1 MEENWSVDKLYP
13 GFNSN
18 KFKEDKSKFENMISK
33 LSEFKFND
41 LDKEKSKT
49 AEKFLNLLKEFYSI
63 SMKLNA
69 YSNLTVSVD
78 ANNNNAL
85 KMIEKLEKESVKMTK
100 VMVKFQKWLSN
111 IEDRKKLYLKSE
123 TLNEHKFFIE
133 ELVEESKY
141 LLDENEEEIIAK
153 MKQTGSSAWT
163 KLQEKLTSTLQVS
176 IEIEGEKKELPLPVI
191 RNMAYKKD
199 PKIRKKAYD
208 AELKAYK
215 KVEEGVAA
223 ALNGIKGEVI
233 TLTERRGYES
243 PLDQSLKDSRMEK
256 QTLDALIRAIEERLP
271 IFRDF
276 YKTKA
281 KILGHENGLPF
292 YDLFAPLGDKDME
305 FSYKEA
311 KKFIVSNI
319 KDFSPEMADLYTEAF
334 ENNWIDAKPKEGKRG
349 GAFCYNLHP
358 IKESRILSNFTGS
371 FSDVTTLAHEL
382 GHAYHGHC
390 LEEES
395 ILNSD
400 YPMPLAETASIFS
413 ERIVTEAALEK
424 GDKDQVFSILEN
436 FISSSGQVIVD
447 IYSRFTFEKN
457 LFEQRNDS
465 SLSTE
470 ELKELMIDAQKKA
483 YGEGLDHEYLH
494 PYMWLNKPHYYSAGN
509 NYYNFP
515 YAFGLLFGLGV
526 YALSKKSDDDFMVKY
541 NNLLKATGKNKIKEV
556 AKMVDIDV
564 QSKEFWLSSLDV
576 IKEYIDEFNKIA
588 EKKM

>member
-1 MEENWSVDKLYP
+1 MEENWSLNELYP
-13 GFNSN
+13 GFDS
-18 KFKEDKSKFENMISK
+18 KEFKDDKDKFEKFISK
-33 LSEFKFND
+33 LSKWKFD
-41 LDKEKSKT
+41 DKDQEKSKT
-49 AEKFLNLLKEFYSI
+49 AENFLNSLKEFYSL
-63 SMKLNA
+63 SMKLKA

-78 ANNNNAL
+78 AQNNTAL
-85 KMIEKLEKESVKMTK
+85 KMIEKLDKQSVKMTK
-100 VMVKFQKWLSN
+100 VMVKFEKWLSQ
-111 IEDRKKLYLKSE
+111 IEDREKLYSSSKILS
-123 TLNEHKFFIE
+123 EHKFFIE
-133 ELVEESKY
+133 ELVENSNY
-141 LLDENEEEIIAK
+141 LLDEDEEEIIAK

-163 KLQEKLTSTLQVS
+163 KLQEKLTSTLQVP
-176 IEIEGEKKELPLPVI
+176 IEVEGEKKELPLPVV
-191 RNMAYKKD
+191 RNMAHKKD
-199 PKIRKKAYD
+199 PKIRKTAYN
-208 AELKAYK
+208 AELSSYK

-233 TLTERRGYES
+233 TLSERRGYDS
-243 PLDQSLKDSRMEK
+243 ALDQSLKDSRMDK
-256 QTLDALIRAIEERLP
+256 QTLDALIEAIEERLP
-271 IFRDF
+271 MFRDF

-305 FSYKEA
+305 FSYEEA
-311 KKFIVSNI
+311 KEFIVSNI
-319 KDFSPEMADLYTEAF
+319 EDFSTEMANLYTKAF
-334 ENNWIDAKPKEGKRG
+334 ENNWIDPKPKKGKRG

-390 LEEES
+390 LEEET

-413 ERIVTEAALEK
+413 ETIVTEAALEK
-424 GDKDQVFSILEN
+424 GDKEQIFSILEN
-436 FISSSGQVIVD
+436 FIGSAGQVIVD

-457 LFEQRNDS
+457 LFEERKNS

-470 ELKELMIDAQKKA
+470 ELKELMLDAQKKA
-483 YGEGLDHEYLH
+483 YGDGLDHEYLH

-526 YALSKKSDDDFMVKY
+526 YALSKKSDDDFMTQY
-541 NNLLKATGKNKIKEV
+541 NNLLKATGKNKVKEV
-556 AKMVDIDV
+556 AKMVDIDI

-576 IKEYIDEFNKIA
+576 IKEYIDKFNEIA
-588 EKKM
+588 EQKM

>member
-256 QTLDALIRAIEERLP
+256 QTLDALIRAIEEKLP

-292 YDLFAPLGDKDME
+292 YDLFAPLGNKDME

-311 KKFIVSNI
+311 KEFIVSNI
-319 KDFSPEMADLYTEAF
+319 KDFSPEMAELYTEAF

-371 FSDVTTLAHEL
+371 FSDVTTLPHEL

-390 LEEES
+390 LGNES
-395 ILNSD
+395 IINSN

-413 ERIVTEAALEK
+413 ETIVTEAALNK
-424 GDKDQVFSILEN
+424 ADKEQAYSILEN
-436 FISSSGQVIVD
+436 YITSAAQVIVD
-447 IYSRFTFEKN
+447 IYSRFLFEEELFEK
-457 LFEQRNDS
+457 RKSS
-465 SLSTE
+465 SLSVK
-470 ELKELMIDAQKKA
+470 ELKNMVEKAQKKA
-483 YGEGLDHEYLH
+483 YGDGLNHNYLH
-494 PYMWLNKPHYYSAGN
+494 PYMWLNKPHYYSADN
-509 NYYNFP
+509 NYYNFS
-515 YAFGLLFGLGV
+515 YAFGILFGLGI
-526 YALSKKSDDDFMVKY
+526 YDLSKGIGDDFMSQYKD
-541 NNLLKATGKNKIKEV
+541 LLKATGKNKIEDV
-556 AKMVDIDV
+556 AKTFDIDI
-564 QSKEFWLSSLDV
+564 STKGFWLDSLEV
-576 IKEYIDEFNKIA
+576 IGNKI
-588 EKKM
+588 ERFNQLV

>member
-1 MEENWSVDKLYP
+1 MEENWSLDKLYP
-13 GFNSN
+13 GFDSN
-18 KFKEDKSKFENMISK
+18 DFKEDKTKFENIISK

-41 LDKEKSKT
+41 LNKEKSKT
-49 AEKFLNLLKEFYSI
+49 AENFLDLLKEFYSL

-69 YSNLTVSVD
+69 YSHLTVSVD
-78 ANNNNAL
+78 ANNNTAL

-111 IEDRKKLYLKSE
+111 IEDRKKLYSNSE
-123 TLNEHKFFIE
+123 ILSEHQFFIE

-153 MKQTGSSAWT
+153 MQQTGSSAWT
-163 KLQEKLTSTLQVS
+163 KLQEKLTSTLQVP

-199 PKIRKKAYD
+199 PKIRKAAYD
-208 AELKAYK
+208 AELKAYE

-233 TLTERRGYES
+233 TLTERRGYDS
-243 PLDQSLKDSRMEK
+243 PLDQALKDSRMEK
-256 QTLDALIRAIEERLP
+256 ETLNALISAIEERLTV
-271 IFRDF
+271 FRDF
-276 YKTKA
+276 YRTKA
-281 KILGHENGLPF
+281 KILGHKKSLPF
-292 YDLFAPLGDKDME
+292 YDLFAPLGEKDME

-311 KKFIVSNI
+311 KEFIVSNI
-319 KDFSPEMADLYTEAF
+319 KDFSPEMAELYTEAF
-334 ENNWIDAKPKEGKRG
+334 ENNWIDAKPKKGKRG

-413 ERIVTEAALEK
+413 ETIVTEAALEK
-424 GDKDQVFSILEN
+424 GDKEQVFSILEN
-436 FISSSGQVIVD
+436 FISSAGQVIVD

-457 LFEQRNDS
+457 LFEQREDS

-470 ELKELMIDAQKKA
+470 ELKELMLDAQKKA
-483 YGEGLDHEYLH
+483 YGDGLNHEYLH

-526 YALSKKSDDDFMVKY
+526 YALSKKTNDDFMEKY
-541 NNLLKATGKNKIKEV
+541 NNLLKATGKNKIKDV

>member
-1 MEENWSVDKLYP
+1 MV
-13 GFNSN
+13 
-18 KFKEDKSKFENMISK
+18 
-33 LSEFKFND
+33 
-41 LDKEKSKT
+41 EKS
-49 AEKFLNLLKEFYSI
+49 E
-63 SMKLNA
+63 
-69 YSNLTVSVD
+69 
-78 ANNNNAL
+78 
-85 KMIEKLEKESVKMTK
+85 
-100 VMVKFQKWLSN
+100 
-111 IEDRKKLYLKSE
+111 
-123 TLNEHKFFIE
+123 
-133 ELVEESKY
+133 Y
-141 LLDENEEEIIAK
+141 LLSKNEEEIIAE
-153 MKQTGSSAWT
+153 MKQTGSSAWA
-163 KLQEKLTSTLQVS
+163 KLQEKLTSTLQVT
-176 IEIEGEKKELPLPVI
+176 IEVEGETKELPLPVV
-191 RNMAYKKD
+191 RNLAYKKD
-199 PKIRKKAYD
+199 PEIRKKAYQ
-208 AELKAYK
+208 AELDSYK
-215 KVEEGVAA
+215 KIEKGVAA
-223 ALNGIKGEVI
+223 ALNGIKGEVVTI
-233 TLTERRGYES
+233 NQRRGYSS
-243 PLDQSLKDSRMEK
+243 PLEE
-256 QTLDALIRAIEERLP
+256 ALINSRLNKETLQALLEAIEDKLY

-281 KILGHENGLPF
+281 KILGHKNGLPF
-292 YDLFAPLGDKDME
+292 YDLFAPLGEIEME
-305 FSYKEA
+305 FSYQEA
-311 KKFIVSNI
+311 RDFIISNI
-319 KDFSPEMADLYTEAF
+319 KEFSPDMADLYLTAF
-334 ENNWIDAKPKEGKRG
+334 QNNWIDAEPRNGKRG
-349 GAFCYNLHP
+349 GAFCYNIHP
-358 IKESRILSNFTGS
+358 IKESRILSNFTGV

-483 YGEGLDHEYLH
+483 YGDGLDHEYLH

-564 QSKEFWLSSLDV
+564 QSKVFWLSSLKV
-576 IKEYIDEFNKIA
+576 IEKNIERFNELAQKKI
-588 EKKM
+588 

>member
-1 MEENWSVDKLYP
+1 MEENWSLNELYP
-13 GFNSN
+13 GFDS
-18 KFKEDKSKFENMISK
+18 KEFKDDKARFEKLISK
-33 LSEFKFND
+33 LSKWKFDNKD
-41 LDKEKSKT
+41 NQKSKT
-49 AEKFLNLLKEFYSI
+49 AEKFLNLLKEFYSL

-69 YSNLTVSVD
+69 YSHLTVSVD
-78 ANNNNAL
+78 AQNNTAL
-85 KMIEKLEKESVKMTK
+85 KMIEKLDKQSVKMTK
-100 VMVKFQKWLSN
+100 VMVNFQKWLSD
-111 IEDRKKLYLKSE
+111 IEDRRKLYSKSE
-123 TLNEHKFFIE
+123 LLNEHRFFIE
-133 ELVEESKY
+133 ELVENSNY
-141 LLDENEEEIIAK
+141 LLNENEEEIIAK
-153 MKQTGSSAWT
+153 LKQTGSSAWT
-163 KLQEKLTSTLQVS
+163 KLQQKLTSTLQVP
-176 IEIEGEKKELPLPVI
+176 IEIEGEKKELPLPVV

-199 PKIRKKAYD
+199 PKIRKTAYD
-208 AELKAYK
+208 AELNSYEKI
-215 KVEEGVAA
+215 EEGVAA

-233 TLTERRGYES
+233 TLTERKGYDSALE
-243 PLDQSLKDSRMEK
+243 QSLKDSRMEQ
-256 QTLDALIRAIEERLP
+256 QTLDALINAIEERLP
-271 IFRDF
+271 MFREF

-281 KILGHENGLPF
+281 KMLGHENGLPF

-305 FSYKEA
+305 FSYEEA
-311 KKFIVSNI
+311 KDFIVSNI
-319 KDFSPEMADLYTEAF
+319 ENFSTEMAELYTEAF

-413 ERIVTEAALEK
+413 ETIVTEAALEV

-436 FISSSGQVIVD
+436 FIGTAGQVIVD

-457 LFEQRNDS
+457 LFEERQNS
-465 SLSTE
+465 SLSVD
-470 ELKELMIDAQKKA
+470 ELKEMMVEAQKKA

-526 YALSKKSDDDFMVKY
+526 YAVSKESNDDFMTQY
-541 NNLLKATGKNKIKEV
+541 NKLLKATGKNKVKEV
-556 AKMVDIDV
+556 AKMVDIDI

-588 EKKM
+588 EEKI

>member
-1 MEENWSVDKLYP
+1 MEENWSLNELYP
-13 GFNSN
+13 GFDY
-18 KFKEDKSKFENMISK
+18 KEFKDDKDKFEKFISK
-33 LSEFKFND
+33 LSKWNFD
-41 LDKEKSKT
+41 DKDQKKSKI
-49 AEKFLNLLKEFYSI
+49 AEKFLNSLKEFYSL
-63 SMKLNA
+63 SMKLKA

-78 ANNNNAL
+78 AQNNTAL
-85 KMIEKLEKESVKMTK
+85 KMIEKLDKQSVKMTK
-100 VMVKFQKWLSN
+100 VMVKFEKWLSK
-111 IEDRKKLYLKSE
+111 IEDREKLYSSSQILS
-123 TLNEHKFFIE
+123 EHKFFIE
-133 ELVEESKY
+133 ELVENSNY
-141 LLDENEEEIIAK
+141 LLDEDEEEIIAK

-163 KLQEKLTSTLQVS
+163 KLQEKLTSTLQVT
-176 IEIEGEKKELPLPVI
+176 IEVEGEKKELPLPVV

-199 PKIRKKAYD
+199 PEIRKTAYN
-208 AELKAYK
+208 AELNSYK

-233 TLTERRGYES
+233 TLTECRGYDS
-243 PLDQSLKDSRMEK
+243 ALDQSLKDSRMEK
-256 QTLDALIRAIEERLP
+256 QTLEALIEAIEERLP
-271 IFRDF
+271 MFRDF

-305 FSYKEA
+305 FSYEDAKE
-311 KKFIVSNI
+311 FIVSNI
-319 KDFSPEMADLYTEAF
+319 EDFSSEMSNLYTKAF
-334 ENNWIDAKPKEGKRG
+334 ENNWIDAKPKKGKRG

-390 LEEES
+390 LEEET

-413 ERIVTEAALEK
+413 ETIVTEAALEK
-424 GDKDQVFSILEN
+424 GDKEQIFSILEN
-436 FISSSGQVIVD
+436 FIGSAGQVIVD

-457 LFEQRNDS
+457 LFEERKNS

-470 ELKELMIDAQKKA
+470 ELKELMLDAQKKA
-483 YGEGLDHEYLH
+483 YGDGLDHEYLH

-526 YALSKKSDDDFMVKY
+526 YALSKKSDDDFMTQY
-541 NNLLKATGKNKIKEV
+541 NNLLKATGKSKVKEV
-556 AKMVDIDV
+556 AKMVDIDI

-576 IKEYIDEFNKIA
+576 IKEYIDKFNEIA
-588 EKKM
+588 KQKM

>member
-1 MEENWSVDKLYP
+1 MDENWSLDKLYT
-13 GFNSN
+13 GFESK
-18 KFKEDKSKFENMISK
+18 KFKEDRTKFTELISK
-33 LSEFKFND
+33 LSKLKFND
-41 LDKEKSKT
+41 SDSNKSKT
-49 AEKFLNLLKEFYSI
+49 AENFLNLLKELNSL
-63 SMKLNA
+63 SLKLNA
-69 YSNLTVSVD
+69 YSNLVVSVD
-78 ANNNNAL
+78 ANNNTAL

-111 IEDRKKLYLKSE
+111 IDDREKLYTNSD

-133 ELVEESKY
+133 ELVEESNY

-163 KLQEKLTSTLQVS
+163 KLQEKLTSTFQVP

-199 PKIRKKAYD
+199 PKIRKNAYD
-208 AELKAYK
+208 AELKAYE

-256 QTLDALIRAIEERLP
+256 QTLNALIEAIEERLP
-271 IFRDF
+271 IFREF

-281 KILGHENGLPF
+281 KILGHENALPF

-311 KKFIVSNI
+311 KEFIISNI
-319 KDFSPEMADLYTEAF
+319 KDFSPEMANLYIRAF
-334 ENNWIDAKPKEGKRG
+334 DNNWIDAKPKEGKRG

-390 LEEES
+390 LVEET

-413 ERIVTEAALEK
+413 ETIVTEAALEK
-424 GDKDQVFSILEN
+424 GDKEQMFSILEN
-436 FISSSGQVIVD
+436 FISSAGQVIVD

-457 LFEQRNDS
+457 LFEQRKEG

-470 ELKELMIDAQKKA
+470 ELKELMLDAQKKA
-483 YGEGLDHEYLH
+483 YGDGLDHEYLH

-526 YALSKKSDDDFMVKY
+526 YAVSKKSNNDFMKKY
-541 NNLLKATGKNKIKEV
+541 NSLLRATGKNKIKEV

-576 IKEYIDEFNKIA
+576 IKEYIDEFNEIAKGKI
-588 EKKM
+588 

>member
-1 MEENWSVDKLYP
+1 MEENWSLDKLYP
-13 GFNSN
+13 GFDSN
-18 KFKEDKSKFENMISK
+18 EFKEDKSKFENMISK
-33 LSEFKFND
+33 LSEINFND

-49 AEKFLNLLKEFYSI
+49 AEDFLNLLKEFYSL

-78 ANNNNAL
+78 ANNNTAL

-199 PKIRKKAYD
+199 PKIRKNAYD

-526 YALSKKSDDDFMVKY
+526 YALSKKSGDDFMVKY

-576 IKEYIDEFNKIA
+576 IKEYIEEFNKIA
-588 EKKM
+588 ENKM